1 MDWMFIVFLL
11 KSCVKVLILDV
22 MALEGRWG
30 REVGTFVKVF
40 MFLETSESSLTVS
53 AMLGH
58 SEKTEAGSG
67 DPHQTADV
75 PNSAGTL
82 ISGPL
87 ASRTYLW
94 TIFLLSIS
102 YLVYGVCYSSLHRL
116 R

>member
-1 MDWMFIVFLL
+1 
-11 KSCVKVLILDV
+11 
-22 MALEGRWG
+22 
-30 REVGTFVKVF
+30 

-87 ASRTYLW
+87 ASRTYL
-94 TIFLLSIS
+94 
-102 YLVYGVCYSSLHRL
+102 
-116 R
+116 